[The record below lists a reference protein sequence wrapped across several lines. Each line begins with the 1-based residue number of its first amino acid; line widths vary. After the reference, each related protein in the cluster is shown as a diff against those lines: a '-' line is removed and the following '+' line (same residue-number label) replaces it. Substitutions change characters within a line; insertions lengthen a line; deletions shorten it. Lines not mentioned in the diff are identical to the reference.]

1 MGSSSDEDNQPSGS
15 RGFQLGVRP
24 TLKSPPTA
32 PKLAERVESEKSKT
46 RDSSSQT
53 PKMAE
58 RDEREKSKASA
69 ESGTPRKAPRVEF
82 EKSKRDERK
91 EPRASGSVNLLTQM
105 LKRVEKPGQ
114 SPSKRRRRDEEEDEA
129 DVDTSSRSQDEDDD
143 DDDDDNGNEEVVEL
157 DEKGNRRTRPRTS
170 PVWNWFQDHPTR
182 PKYVLCK
189 IVVNRDTGRVCNHP
203 IACKDSNTAGMRKH
217 LKYHKNEEA
226 EFLRLNAKKIVHDA
240 HGQVEVDEAQKEVD
254 EAHEKGREILG
265 KPRIATKRLPVTSTI
280 KDYFTDV
287 RKWPVGSNQQK
298 RMDFELMLMMA
309 TTQLPFSFIDEA
321 GFKR

>member
-1 MGSSSDEDNQPSGS
+1 MDSSSDDDIRVDPSGS
-15 RGFQLGVRP
+15 KGFPFGIRP

-32 PKLAERVESEKSKT
+32 PKMAERVES
-46 RDSSSQT
+46 
-53 PKMAE
+53 
-58 RDEREKSKASA
+58 EKSKASA
-69 ESGTPRKAPRVEF
+69 ESGTPKKAQQVEF
-82 EKSKRDERK
+82 EKSKKEERK
-91 EPRASGSVNLLTQM
+91 EPRASGSQKSLSLLSQM
-105 LKRVEKPGQ
+105 LKRAEKLHP
-114 SPSKRRRRDEEEDEA
+114 SPSKRRRREEEDDEA
-129 DVDTSSRSQDEDDD
+129 DVDTSSRSHDEDDD
-143 DDDDDNGNEEVVEL
+143 DEDNDNEEVVEL

-170 PVWNWFQDHPTR
+170 PLWNWFKDHPTK
-182 PKYVLCK
+182 PKYVLCQ
-189 IVVNRDTGRVCNHP
+189 IVVNRESGRVCNHL

-240 HGQVEVDEAQKEVD
+240 HGQVEVDEAQKEVE
-254 EAHEKGREILG
+254 EAYQKGREILG

-280 KDYFTDV
+280 KDYFADV

-309 TTQLPFSFIDEA
+309 TTQLPFSLMDEP

>member
-1 MGSSSDEDNQPSGS
+1 MGNNSSDEDNQPSGS

-32 PKLAERVESEKSKT
+32 QRL
-46 RDSSSQT
+46 
-53 PKMAE
+53 AE

-91 EPRASGSVNLLTQM
+91 EPRASGSVSLLTQM

-143 DDDDDNGNEEVVEL
+143 DDDNGNEEVVEL

-170 PVWNWFQDHPTR
+170 PVWNWFKDHPTR

-189 IVVNRDTGRVCNHP
+189 IIVNRDTGRVCNHP

-280 KDYFTDV
+280 KDYFNDV

-309 TTQLPFSFIDEA
+309 TTQLPFSFIDDP